1 MIYIRKH
8 LGITTSSIMHIISQK
23 RVAEFWQKHA
33 DAETSLRYWYKLTRD
48 AQWRNLAELR
58 QVFPSADQVGRL
70 TVFNIGGNKYRLI
83 ARVQYRFRKVYIRTI
98 LTHSEYDKENWK
110 KDVWF

>member
-1 MIYIRKH
+1 MIYVRKH
-8 LGITTSSIMHIISQK
+8 LGLIISNIMHIISQK

-33 DAETSLRYWYKLTRD
+33 DAERSLRYWYKLTRD
-48 AQWRNLAELR
+48 AQWRNFAELR

-70 TVFNIGGNKYRLI
+70 TVFNIGENKYRLI